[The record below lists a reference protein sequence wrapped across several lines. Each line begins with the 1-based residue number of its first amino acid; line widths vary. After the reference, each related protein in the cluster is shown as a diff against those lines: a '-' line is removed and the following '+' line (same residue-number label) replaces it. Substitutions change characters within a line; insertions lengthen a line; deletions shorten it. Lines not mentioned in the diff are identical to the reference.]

1 MPAWYDDDGFWETFY
16 PAMFHRRRWEVAPVE
31 VDSALGLLALEPGA
45 EVLDFC
51 CGPGRHA
58 LELARRGYRVTAVDR
73 TASYLEFGRRRA
85 EAEGL
90 SVEFVQ
96 EDVRDFGLDQRF
108 DAAVSLYT
116 SFGYFESP
124 ADDQRVLQNLHRSL
138 RPGGRLMMDMS
149 GKEVLARLFQERNW
163 SELDDGSLFL
173 EERKLENGWE
183 RIENRWMIL
192 RDGERHEKRFSVRI
206 YSGVELQALMLT
218 AGFHPVAIYGTL
230 DGGPYDQTARR
241 LVAVAC
247 RPERNGGS

>member
-1 MPAWYDDDGFWETFY
+1 MPAWYDDDSFWETFY
-16 PAMFHRRRWEVAPVE
+16 PAMFHRGRWEVAPE
-31 VDSALGLLALEPGA
+31 EIDAALALLDLQPGA

-90 SVEFVQ
+90 HVDFVQ
-96 EDVRDFGLDQRF
+96 EDVRTFRSEQSF

-116 SFGYFESP
+116 SFGYFENP
-124 ADDQRVLQNLHRSL
+124 ADDQRVLQNLHFSL
-138 RPGGRLMMDMS
+138 RSGGRLMMDMS

-173 EERKLENGWE
+173 EERTLEDGWE
-183 RIENRWMIL
+183 RIQNRWLII

-206 YSGVELQALMLT
+206 YSAVELQALMMA
-218 AGFHPVAIYGTL
+218 AGFDSVAVYGTL
-230 DGGPYDQTARR
+230 DGGPYDHTARR
-241 LVAVAC
+241 LVAVGLRA
-247 RPERNGGS
+247 EKEG

>member
-1 MPAWYDDDGFWETFY
+1 MPAWYDDDSFWETFY
-16 PAMFHRRRWEVAPVE
+16 PAMFHRRRWEVASEE
-31 VDSALGLLALEPGA
+31 VNSALDLLDLEPGA

-96 EDVRDFGLDQRF
+96 GDVRAFGLEQGF

-116 SFGYFESP
+116 SFGYFEDP
-124 ADDQRVLQNLHRSL
+124 ADDQRVLRNLHRAL
-138 RPGGRLMMDMS
+138 RPGGKLMMDLS
-149 GKEVLARLFQERNW
+149 GKEVLARHFQERNW

-173 EERKLENGWE
+173 EERRLEDGWE
-183 RIENRWMIL
+183 RIENRWLIV
-192 RDGERHEKRFSVRI
+192 G
-206 YSGVELQALMLT
+206 A
-218 AGFHPVAIYGTL
+218 
-230 DGGPYDQTARR
+230 
-241 LVAVAC
+241 
-247 RPERNGGS
+247 